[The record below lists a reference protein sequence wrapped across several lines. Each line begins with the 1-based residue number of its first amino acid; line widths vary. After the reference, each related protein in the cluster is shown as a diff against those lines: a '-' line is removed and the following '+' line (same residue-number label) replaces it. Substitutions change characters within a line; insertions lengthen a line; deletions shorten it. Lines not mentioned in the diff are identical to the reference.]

1 MQLFENI
8 ISYYGVIEGFVVRDL
23 KDRYKSSYL
32 GFFWTILH
40 PLSLV
45 VTYTFVFKY
54 VFKVQIDHYV
64 IYLLSGLIPWI
75 FFTTAITNSSE
86 SIVHNF
92 HLLNKVY
99 FPREIFPIA
108 IAVGQFI
115 HFLIS
120 MTILLIAIICFTHI
134 HISSYYFI
142 LPFLMM
148 VQFFLILGSS
158 FLFSMLM
165 VYLKDVPLILNVVFQ
180 FLFFLCPIAY

>member
-92 HLLNKVY
+92 HLL
-99 FPREIFPIA
+99 
-108 IAVGQFI
+108 
-115 HFLIS
+115 
-120 MTILLIAIICFTHI
+120 
-134 HISSYYFI
+134 
-142 LPFLMM
+142 
-148 VQFFLILGSS
+148 
-158 FLFSMLM
+158 
-165 VYLKDVPLILNVVFQ
+165 
-180 FLFFLCPIAY
+180 FFLCPIAYHLEAVPQKYRTLYLLNPFALIIHLYHQVIIFNNFEFNGHVFYVCFFSFLVMYISYFLFKRKEWEFVERA